1 MNTTNKKAVIGTV
14 GGALIGAALGGRK
27 ALNLGMKIGV
37 ATAVTTAAVG
47 STIFV
52 VGKKK
57 IKNKFS

>member
-1 MNTTNKKAVIGTV
+1 MESRNKKAIIGTV

-27 ALNLGMKIGV
+27 ALSLGVKIGV

-47 STIFV
+47 STILV